1 MTQKI
6 VGAFR
11 TEQEATRAIEEL
23 KRQGFGAD
31 EISVIAKDRGES
43 SNIQEETGT
52 KAPEGLASG
61 AATGGVLGGVTG
73 LLAGLG
79 ALAIPGIGPIIA
91 AGPIAATLTGA
102 AVGAGAGGLVGGL
115 IGLGIPEEQA
125 EEYGG
130 YVNEGHI
137 LVMVDADESNGGR
150 VYDIFRSHSALNEHH
165 YREEGT
171 YSGTGAPVDSRSEAA
186 AATEDAVPDPNLY
199 QGYGDGNGGAVS
211 PDIVSPD
218 REETR
223 KRR

>member
-11 TEQEATRAIEEL
+11 TESEATRAIEEL
-23 KRQGFGAD
+23 KQQGFRAD
-31 EISVIAKDRGES
+31 EISVIAKDRDES
-43 SNIQEETGT
+43 SHIQDETGT

-79 ALAIPGIGPIIA
+79 ALAIPGVGPIIA

-137 LVMVDADESNGGR
+137 LVMVDADKSNGGR
-150 VYDIFRSHSALNEHH
+150 VYDIFRNNSALNEHH

-171 YSGTGAPVDSRSEAA
+171 YGTTGTPIDSRSEAA
-186 AATEDAVPDPNLY
+186 SATEDAVPDPNLY
-199 QGYGDGNGGAVS
+199 QGYGDGHGGSVS
-211 PDIVSPD
+211 P
-218 REETR
+218 TR
-223 KRR
+223 DGLDQNDTLKR